1 VLTLLVIALLGSPS
15 ATPAPTLPMCQFE
28 DGNADGQP
36 CMWIDPDTGVGFYV
50 ASENYR

>member
-1 VLTLLVIALLGSPS
+1 MLTLLVIALLGGPS